1 LAPSQSSEVRVGL
14 IGVGAVPQTAH
25 LPILSKMR
33 GAKLVALCDNEGP
46 RTRAIAQRFGVPDVF
61 TDIDDMLELEQ
72 LDAVIVATPNHLHE
86 PHVLSALKAKLHVLC
101 GRPLALS
108 VRGVERILAAAAKAE
123 RVVQVDNHNRF
134 RADTQILDRF
144 LHGGELGRLTG
155 IRAGSYQRRR
165 PLGEWRYRRAEAG
178 GGAFMELGYPLLDL
192 ALWFADFPA
201 PVRVSAQMERE
212 GGRSTNVEDAMLV
225 QLECAAGVSFSFDVH
240 WSYVGEEDRFWFEIL
255 ATRGDGR
262 LAPLRV
268 IKELNG
274 RPMDVSPSGAAARE
288 SAFYQSYR
296 AQLAHFVAVVRGDV
310 KYEPPEDQ
318 IVVHKVLDAIYRS
331 AEEGKEVRL

>member
-1 LAPSQSSEVRVGL
+1 MAQSSEVRVGL

-25 LPILSKMR
+25 LPILAKMR
-33 GAKLVALCDNEGP
+33 GAKLVALCDNDGP
-46 RTRAIAQRFGVPDVF
+46 KTSAIAQRFGVPNVF
-61 TDIDDMLELEQ
+61 TDIDEMLELEA
-72 LDAVIVATPNHLHE
+72 LDAVIIATPNHLHE
-86 PHVLSALKAKLHVLC
+86 PHVLAAFRAKVHILC

-108 VRGVERILAAAAKAE
+108 VKGVERILSAASKADKII
-123 RVVQVDNHNRF
+123 QVDNHNRF
-134 RADTQILDRF
+134 RADTQALDRF
-144 LHGGELGRLTG
+144 LHGGELGKLAG
-155 IRAGSYQRRR
+155 IRAGSYTLKRA
-165 PLGEWRYRRAEAG
+165 LGDWRYRRAEAG

-201 PVRVSAQMERE
+201 PVRVSAQMERPR
-212 GGRSTNVEDAMLV
+212 GATTVEVAMLV
-225 QLECAAGVSFSFDVH
+225 QLECAAGISFAFDVN
-240 WSYVGEEDRFWFEIL
+240 WNYIGEKDRFRFEIL
-255 ATRGDGR
+255 ASRGSGR

-274 RPMDVSPSGAAARE
+274 RAMNVSPSGANARE

-296 AQLAHFVAVVRGDV
+296 AQLAHFVAVVRGDA

-318 IVVHKVLDAIYRS
+318 IVVHKVLEAIYKS

>member
-1 LAPSQSSEVRVGL
+1 LAQSSEVRVGL
-14 IGVGAVPQTAH
+14 VGCGAVPQTAH

-33 GAKLVALCDNEGP
+33 GAKLVALCDNDGP
-46 RTRAIAQRFGVPDVF
+46 KTRALAQRFGVPDVF
-61 TDIDDMLELEQ
+61 EDIDDMLELEQ

-86 PHVLSALKAKLHVLC
+86 PHVLSALRAKLHVLC

-108 VRGVERILAAAAKAE
+108 VKGVERLLSAAAKAE
-123 RVVQVDNHNRF
+123 RIIQVDNHNRF
-134 RADTQILDRF
+134 RADVQALDRF
-144 LHGGELGRLTG
+144 LHGGELGKLSG
-155 IRAGSYQRRR
+155 IRAGAYQLKRA
-165 PLGEWRYRRAEAG
+165 LGDWRYRRAEAG

-201 PVRVSAQMERE
+201 PVRVSAQMER
-212 GGRSTNVEDAMLV
+212 GKGVTTVEDSMLV
-225 QLECAAGVSFSFDVH
+225 QLECATGTSFAFDVN
-240 WSYVGEEDRFWFEIL
+240 WSYIGEEDRFWFEIL
-255 ATRGDGR
+255 ASRGSGR

-274 RPMDVSPSGAAARE
+274 RALDVSPSGATARE

-296 AQLAHFVAVVRGDV
+296 AQLAHFMAVVRGDA

-318 IVVHKVLDAIYRS
+318 IVVHKVLEAIYKS

>member
-1 LAPSQSSEVRVGL
+1 LPQSNEVRVGL
-14 IGVGAVPQTAH
+14 IGTGAVPQTAH

-33 GAKLVALCDNEGP
+33 GAKLVALCDNDGP
-46 RTRAIAQRFGVPDVF
+46 KARAIAERFGVPDVF
-61 TDIDDMLELEQ
+61 TDIDDLLELET

-86 PHVLSALKAKLHVLC
+86 PHVLSALRAKVHVLC

-108 VRGVERILAAAAKAE
+108 VRGVERILAAAAKVE
-123 RVVQVDNHNRF
+123 RIVQVDNHNRF
-134 RADTQILDRF
+134 RADAQTLDRF
-144 LHGGELGRLTG
+144 LHGGELGKLVG
-155 IRAGSYQRRR
+155 IRAGAYQIKRM
-165 PLGEWRYRRAEAG
+165 LGDWRYRRAEAG

-192 ALWFADFPA
+192 ALWLADFPA
-201 PVRVSAQMERE
+201 PVRVSAQMERPR
-212 GGRSTNVEDAMLV
+212 GSTTVEDVMLV
-225 QLECAAGVSFSFDVH
+225 QLECAAGVSFSFDLN
-240 WSYVGEEDRFWFEIL
+240 WCYIGEEDRFWFEIL
-255 ATRGDGR
+255 ASRGSGR

-274 RPMDVSPSGAAARE
+274 RAIDVSPSGASARE

-296 AQLAHFVAVVRGDV
+296 AQLAHFIAVVAGDA

-318 IVVHKVLDAIYRS
+318 IVVHKVLDAIYKS

>member
-1 LAPSQSSEVRVGL
+1 
-14 IGVGAVPQTAH
+14 VGAVPQTAH

-33 GAKLVALCDNEGP
+33 GARLVALCDNDGAK
-46 RTRAIAQRFGVPDVF
+46 TRAIAQRFGVPDVF
-61 TDIDDMLELEQ
+61 TDIDDLLELEQ

-86 PHVLSALKAKLHVLC
+86 PHVLSALKAKVHVLC

-108 VRGVERILAAAAKAE
+108 VRGVERLLAAAAKAD
-123 RVVQVDNHNRF
+123 RIVQVDNHNRF

-155 IRAGSYQRRR
+155 LRAGAYQRKR

-212 GGRSTNVEDAMLV
+212 GRSGQSVEDSMLV
-225 QLECAAGVSFSFDVH
+225 QLECAEGVSFAFDVS
-240 WSYVGEEDRFWFEIL
+240 WNYLGDEDRFWFEIL
-255 ATRGDGR
+255 TGRGNGR

-274 RPMDVSPSGAAARE
+274 RAMNVSPSGASARE

-296 AQLAHFVAVVRGDV
+296 AQLAHFIAVVRGDV

-318 IVVHKVLDAIYRS
+318 IVVHKVLEAIYKS
-331 AEEGKEVRL
+331 AEEGREVRL

>member
-1 LAPSQSSEVRVGL
+1 LAQSPTSEVRVGL

-33 GAKLVALCDNEGP
+33 GATLVALCDNDGAKA
-46 RTRAIAQRFGVPDVF
+46 RAIADRFGVRDVF
-61 TDIDDMLELEQ
+61 TDIDDLLELEA
-72 LDAVIVATPNHLHE
+72 LDAVIIATPNHLHE
-86 PHVLSALKAKLHVLC
+86 PHVLSTLRGKVHVLC

-108 VRGVERILAAAAKAE
+108 VRGVERILSAASKAD
-123 RVVQVDNHNRF
+123 RIIQVDNHNRF
-134 RADTQILDRF
+134 RADVQALDRF
-144 LHGGELGRLTG
+144 LHGGELGKLVG
-155 IRAGSYQRRR
+155 IRAGSYQLKRM
-165 PLGEWRYRRAEAG
+165 LGDWRYRRAEAG
-178 GGAFMELGYPLLDL
+178 GGAFMELGYPMLDL

-201 PVRVSAQMERE
+201 PVRVTAHMERAR
-212 GGRSTNVEDAMLV
+212 GGSTVEDSMLV
-225 QLECAAGVSFSFDVH
+225 QLECAAGVSFAFDVN
-240 WSYVGEEDRFWFEIL
+240 WSYIGEEDRFWFDIV
-255 ATRGDGR
+255 ASRGSGR

-274 RPMDVSPSGAAARE
+274 RAMDVSPSGATARE

-296 AQLAHFVAVVRGDV
+296 AQLAHFIAVVRGDA

-318 IVVHKVLDAIYRS
+318 LVVHKVLEAIYKS

>member
-1 LAPSQSSEVRVGL
+1 M
-14 IGVGAVPQTAH
+14 GAVPQTAH

-33 GAKLVALCDNEGP
+33 GAKLVALCDNDGP
-46 RTRAIAQRFGVPDVF
+46 KTRAIAQRFGVPDVF
-61 TDIDDMLELEQ
+61 TDIEDLLELEQ
-72 LDAVIVATPNHLHE
+72 LDAAIVATPNHLHE
-86 PHVLSALKAKLHVLC
+86 PHVLSALKGGLHVLC

-108 VRGVERILAAAAKAE
+108 VRGVERILSAAAKAD
-123 RVVQVDNHNRF
+123 RIVQVDNHNRF
-134 RADTQILDRF
+134 RADTQTLDRF
-144 LHGGELGRLTG
+144 LHGGELGRLQG
-155 IRAGSYQRRR
+155 IRSGSYQRKR
-165 PLGEWRYRRAEAG
+165 PLGDWRYRRAEAG

-201 PVRVSAQMERE
+201 PVRVSAQWVRE
-212 GGRSTNVEDAMLV
+212 GRSTSTVEDSMLV
-225 QLECAAGVSFSFDVH
+225 QLECAAGTSFSFDVN
-240 WSYVGEEDRFWFEIL
+240 WNYIGEADRFWFEIL
-255 ATRGDGR
+255 ASRGNGR

-274 RPMDVSPSGAAARE
+274 RPMDVSPSGATARE

-296 AQLAHFVAVVRGDV
+296 AQLAHFMAVVRGDA

-318 IVVHKVLDAIYRS
+318 LVVHKVLEAIYRS

>member
-1 LAPSQSSEVRVGL
+1 LAQSSEVRLGL

-33 GAKLVALCDNEGP
+33 GARLVALCDNDGAKA
-46 RTRAIAQRFGVPDVF
+46 RAIADRFGAPDVF

-86 PHVLSALKAKLHVLC
+86 PHVLAALRANLHVLC

-108 VRGVERILAAAAKAE
+108 VRGVERILSAAEKAD
-123 RVVQVDNHNRF
+123 RIIQVDNHNRF
-134 RADTQILDRF
+134 RADTQTLDRF
-144 LHGGELGRLTG
+144 LHGGELGKLVAV
-155 IRAGSYQRRR
+155 RAGSYQLKRA
-165 PLGEWRYRRAEAG
+165 LGEWRYRRAEAG

-201 PVRVSAQMERE
+201 PVRVTAHMDR
-212 GGRSTNVEDAMLV
+212 GRGAASVEESMLV
-225 QLECAAGVSFSFDVH
+225 HLECAQGISFSFDVN

-255 ATRGDGR
+255 ASRGSGR

-274 RPMDVSPSGAAARE
+274 RAMDVSPSGATARE
-288 SAFYQSYR
+288 SAFFQSYR
-296 AQLAHFVAVVRGDV
+296 AQLAHFVAVVSGDA

-318 IVVHKVLDAIYRS
+318 IVVHKVLEAIYKS